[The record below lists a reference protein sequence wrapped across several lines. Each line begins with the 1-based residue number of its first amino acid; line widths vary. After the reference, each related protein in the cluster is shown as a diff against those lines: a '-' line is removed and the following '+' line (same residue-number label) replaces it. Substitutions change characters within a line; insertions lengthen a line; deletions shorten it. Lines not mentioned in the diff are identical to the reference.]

1 MRTTGKRKARANEP
15 MRIAPP
21 VPFHRGMHENGRAL
35 GCVSDLR
42 GNRTRPASR
51 TAQRRAIDMRPD
63 QRRRLIFQANLLRFR
78 AFSEE
83 RADTCFKAGERL
95 A

>member
-1 MRTTGKRKARANEP
+1 MRTTAKRKARANEP
-15 MRIAPP
+15 MRIAPL
-21 VPFHRGMHENGRAL
+21 VPFLGGMDENGRAL

-42 GNRTRPASR
+42 ANRTRPASR

-78 AFSEE
+78 AFSEGN
-83 RADTCFKAGERL
+83 APTLHLLQGG
-95 A
+95 